1 MKKRIRRFDAGGM
14 ASSGVQ
20 SAFTQPSSTNSGIG
34 LGNNAPLVQISS
46 AKDTGVGGVQT
57 SQANGPLNI
66 GQPVQQTQQQPQ
78 QMKKGGKVGK
88 VGKVMGEFKSGSLK
102 SSSGQKVTNPK
113 QAMAIAMSEAG
124 KAKMGGGKVQKFC
137 RGGGIEI
144 KGKTRGTMR

>member
-1 MKKRIRRFDAGGM
+1 MMKKRVRRFDAGGM
-14 ASSGVQ
+14 ASSGIQ
-20 SAFTQPSSTNSGIG
+20 SAFTQPSSTSSGIG

-46 AKDTGVGGVQT
+46 PKDTGVGGVKT

-88 VGKVMGEFKSGSLK
+88 VMGEFKSGSLK
-102 SSSGQKVTNPK
+102 SSSGQKVTNRR

-144 KGKTRGTMR
+144 KGKTKGTMR